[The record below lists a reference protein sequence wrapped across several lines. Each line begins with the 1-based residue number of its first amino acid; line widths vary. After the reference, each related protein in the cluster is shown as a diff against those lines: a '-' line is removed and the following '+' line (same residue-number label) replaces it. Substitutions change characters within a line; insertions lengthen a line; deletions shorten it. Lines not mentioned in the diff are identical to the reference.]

1 MAVSTHVEF
10 DNHESVLFCH
20 DRSSDLRAIIAVHNT
35 NRGPAIGGCRMWPYA
50 SEDDALTD
58 VLRLSKG
65 MSYKNAVVGLPHGG
79 GKSVIIGDPK
89 SGKSPA
95 LFEAFGRF
103 VDQLGGTYI
112 VAEDVGTSVSD
123 MASVARST
131 PFVAGLSANISGGGD
146 PSPFTAE
153 GVFLAIQEAVH
164 FRRGGRDLTGI
175 SVIVQGLGHVG
186 VSLCQKLYEAGAKL
200 FVADIDDQRA
210 VSVAARFA
218 ALKVAPDEVYDC
230 KADIYAPCA
239 LGATLNPEN
248 IKRLKVDIVAGSAN
262 NQLADDHCAD
272 LLRTRKIL
280 YLPDFVINSGG
291 VINVA
296 SEVSG
301 HYSKSHVDKALR
313 AIPEVVRE
321 IISQAAREDRSPNA
335 VALDLAIKRLSDK
348 SDLLTFDAKESSRTA
363 LQTALG

>member
-1 MAVSTHVEF
+1 MAVTTHIEF
-10 DNHESVLFCH
+10 DDHESVLFCC

-50 SEDDALTD
+50 SEEVALTD

-112 VAEDVGTSVSD
+112 VAEDVGTSVPD
-123 MASVARST
+123 MVSVARST

-153 GVFLAIQEAVH
+153 GVFLGVKEAVQ
-164 FRRGGRDLTGI
+164 FRYGSRELNGI

-186 VSLCQKLYEAGAKL
+186 LSLCEKLHKAGAKL
-200 FVADIDDQRA
+200 FVADIDERRA
-210 VSVAARFA
+210 ASIAARFA
-218 ALKVAPDEVYDC
+218 AQIVSPNDVYDC
-230 KADIYAPCA
+230 RADIYAPCA
-239 LGATLNPEN
+239 LGATLNPET
-248 IKRLKVDIVAGSAN
+248 IERLKVDIVAGSAN
-262 NQLADDHCAD
+262 NQLAEDRCAD
-272 LLRTRKIL
+272 LLRARNIL

-301 HYSKSHVDKALR
+301 HYSKAYVDNALR

-321 IISQAAREDRSPNA
+321 IISQAARQQRSPNA
-335 VALDLAIKRLSDK
+335 VALELALKRLSDK
-348 SDLLTFDAKESSRTA
+348 RDVLTFPAKQNSRPT
-363 LQTALG
+363 LQPALG